1 MYYTIIIWN
10 GLFVYF
16 FFLSKYCLTY
26 ARKGYYM
33 TSNIQNKVTTHNSGI
48 DLLRMVSMYMVVIL
62 HVLGAGGIL
71 SNLGSP
77 DSMQYRFAWL
87 LEIGA
92 YCAVNCYALISGYVG
107 FHSRFRISRLMQ
119 LWLQIIFYTISI
131 TAIFSIL
138 QPETIT
144 LQDWIYAFFPI
155 IHDQYWYLTSYFGMS
170 LFVPMM
176 NLALH
181 TFNKKQLSAMVLA
194 IFVFFVTIPTF
205 IQLDPFMLTRGYSMI
220 WLCLLYFIGGYLKK
234 YDILSLIRP
243 IWGLLAYIAMV
254 FITLLL
260 KCNDFSHFVE
270 YTSPTIFISG
280 LGLLVFFANLKI
292 NSVFCKK
299 IIALFAPATL
309 GVYIIHV
316 NPLFFWRILADST
329 IPFLQHRTVVMVSM
343 VLIMGAGI
351 YGICTIIDLIRIFIF
366 KKLKVKEKTSLLDSL
381 WDD

>member
-1 MYYTIIIWN
+1 
-10 GLFVYF
+10 
-16 FFLSKYCLTY
+16 
-26 ARKGYYM
+26 M